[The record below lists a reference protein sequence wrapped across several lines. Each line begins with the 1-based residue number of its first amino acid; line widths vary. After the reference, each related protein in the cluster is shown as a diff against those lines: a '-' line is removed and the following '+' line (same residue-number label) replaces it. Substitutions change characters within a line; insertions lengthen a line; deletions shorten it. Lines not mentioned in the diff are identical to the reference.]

1 MNTYIVLW
9 IESPKNNKREGSQK
23 SEVWNCMYKYKTV
36 EREKNGVRSA
46 TTYRA
51 EKAEWLITTRWR
63 IEAFFVIY
71 IFSAAIVADLLNAVY
86 TEDWIY
92 FISPQFIKLK
102 MVKENFKLNN
112 KILNPISIPIKMD
125 KNNFFFF

>member
-36 EREKNGVRSA
+36 EIGKKMEYDPPRP
-46 TTYRA
+46 TTQRKPNDSLRHDD
-51 EKAEWLITTRWR
+51 ELKHSLL
-63 IEAFFVIY
+63 Y

>member
-1 MNTYIVLW
+1 MEYDPPRPTAQRKPNDSLRHDD
-9 IESPKNNKREGSQK
+9 ELKHS
-23 SEVWNCMYKYKTV
+23 
-36 EREKNGVRSA
+36 
-46 TTYRA
+46 
-51 EKAEWLITTRWR
+51 LL
-63 IEAFFVIY
+63 Y

-125 KNNFFFF
+125 IKNNFFFF